1 MTRYVVITGA
11 SLPSPKNKT
20 VCLCAVMIPPDF
32 FHGSAAFTKSINQIT
47 CCTFNML
54 PTWLSP
60 LTVGNQYIVSLA
72 AAFPTICCPCPFY
85 FVIGQCEKRHHS
97 GDAADGMM
105 FIQGRKIGRYW
116 LPAGRRAGQRAASV
130 AGFKNAG
137 GNLKLS
143 RTPREILQISLN
155 MLRSDPNRAFTI
167 TCNSRPAA

>member
-1 MTRYVVITGA
+1 
-11 SLPSPKNKT
+11 
-20 VCLCAVMIPPDF
+20 
-32 FHGSAAFTKSINQIT
+32 
-47 CCTFNML
+47 ML
-54 PTWLSP
+54 PTRLSP
-60 LTVGNQYIVSLA
+60 VTVDNQYIVSQT
-72 AAFPTICCPCPFY
+72 AAFSTICCPCPFY

-116 LPAGRRAGQRAASV
+116 LPAGRRAGQRAAAA

-155 MLRSDPNRAFTI
+155 MLRSDPNRAFPSPVTAVLLRDYSAQRVAGDKPI
-167 TCNSRPAA
+167 PVRDRH

>member
-1 MTRYVVITGA
+1 
-11 SLPSPKNKT
+11 
-20 VCLCAVMIPPDF
+20 
-32 FHGSAAFTKSINQIT
+32 
-47 CCTFNML
+47 ML
-54 PTWLSP
+54 PTRLSP
-60 LTVGNQYIVSLA
+60 VTVDNQYIVSLA

-105 FIQGRKIGRYW
+105 FIQGRKNGRDW
-116 LPAGRRAGQRAASV
+116 LPAGRRTGQRAAAA